1 MKWEGSPKT
10 LLKVPKN
17 WLISVYIY
25 ILERMSINGKNIL

>member
-25 ILERMSINGKNIL
+25 IGENVY